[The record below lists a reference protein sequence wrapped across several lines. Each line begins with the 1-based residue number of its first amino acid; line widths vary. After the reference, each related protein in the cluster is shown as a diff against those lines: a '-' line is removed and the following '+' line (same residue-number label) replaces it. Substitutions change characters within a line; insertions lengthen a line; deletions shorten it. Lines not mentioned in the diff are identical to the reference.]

1 MRSLRA
7 RALVLAG
14 VSALL
19 ALAGA
24 SSSAGAAGFIAPVT
38 LPGVADQPLGADVAA
53 APDGT
58 VIAVWVR
65 VAQGQ
70 SQVVGA
76 VRSPG
81 GSFGAA
87 APISP
92 LGGRDPKI
100 AIDGKGVATV
110 VWEQFSALT
119 KDFRIQASTRVPGT
133 AFGATDTLSDEVD
146 SSRFPVVAVNG
157 QGTTIV
163 AWEREKA
170 NTVIEAAARPAGS
183 PDFGP
188 SRQLSPDGA
197 TVRMSNPKLAVGED
211 GTGMVTWSRAGGV
224 VEAARWTLAAGFA
237 PSVRVAASDDFADFP
252 DVAVDRQGTAVFA
265 YFGLEAGERGVRIQ
279 TRTAGGT
286 FSATSQLAALPA
298 GASQPDLTADRS
310 GNLVLTWDER
320 PPVAGNPVVIRSAVR
335 RSGQAFQN
343 VTTLSG
349 QLASG
354 TRRAQAASPAG
365 DTIVAWIAP
374 GERVQARV
382 KPKGSGT
389 FGAVQNDFPL
399 RADITDVAAFAD
411 GEGNLGT
418 LWRRTGAGDPG
429 TVELRAFDGAAPRRR
444 SLTLPGGAVAGRPAA
459 FAATFTDTWS
469 PVSVSWGFGDGG
481 TGSGAAA
488 QHAYGAA
495 GTFTATATGRDAA
508 GNATAQSGAV
518 AVRGLRPDEID
529 ADGDGFSA
537 AQDCDDGN
545 PAIRPGALEVPGNAI
560 DENCDNVRA
569 PFPRIGATASL
580 ATLFLARA
588 TLLSSLKVSGL
599 EGGETVRVSCKGG
612 GCKRR
617 VATKRVIRRKTAL
630 LKLDKRV
637 RGVRLR
643 KGARVTVKLSRP
655 GFVTKVV
662 QFTIKLGDAP
672 SKREL
677 CQAPGQRSPGP
688 C

>member
-1 MRSLRA
+1 VTA
-7 RALVLAG
+7 VLA
-14 VSALL
+14 LT
-19 ALAGA
+19 GA

-53 APDGT
+53 GPDGT

-65 VAQGQ
+65 VADGQ
-70 SQVVGA
+70 SQVVGS
-76 VRSPG
+76 VRPPG
-81 GSFGAA
+81 GSFGAPI
-87 APISP
+87 PISP
-92 LGGRDPKI
+92 PGGRAPKI

-110 VWEQFSALT
+110 VWEQSSTLSP
-119 KDFRIQASTRVPGT
+119 DFKIQESTRLPG
-133 AFGATDTLSDEVD
+133 AGFGATVTLSNEVD
-146 SSRFPVVAVNG
+146 SSRFPEVAVNS
-157 QGTTIV
+157 QGATIV
-163 AWEREKA
+163 TWERETTV
-170 NTVIEAAARPAGS
+170 TVIDAAARPAGS

-188 SRQLSPDGA
+188 SKQLSQSGTTD
-197 TVRMSNPKLAVGED
+197 RMGNPQVAVGED
-211 GTGMVTWSRAGGV
+211 GTGMVTWVRGNGLA
-224 VEAARWTLAAGFA
+224 EASRWTLAAGFA
-237 PSVRVAASDDFADFP
+237 PSVRVAASDDFVDAP

-265 YFGLEAGERGVRIQ
+265 FFGLEGGARGVRVQ

-286 FSATSQLAALPA
+286 FSATSQLAPLPA
-298 GASQPDLTADRS
+298 GPTRPDLTADRA
-310 GNLVLTWDER
+310 GNLVVTWDEH
-320 PPVAGNPVVIRSAVR
+320 PAVKGDPVVIRAAVR
-335 RSGQAFQN
+335 QSGQAFQG
-343 VTTLSG
+343 VSTLSG

-354 TRRAQAASPAG
+354 TRRAQAVSPAG

-382 KPKGSGT
+382 KRKGSST
-389 FGAVQNDFPL
+389 FGALQNDFPV
-399 RADITDVAAFAD
+399 RPDITDLAAFAD

-444 SLTLPGGAVAGRPAA
+444 SLTLPGGAVAGRSAA
-459 FAATFTDTWS
+459 FAAAFTDTWS

-481 TGSGAAA
+481 TGSGATA

-495 GTFTATATGRDAA
+495 GTFTATAIGRDTA

-537 AQDCDDGN
+537 AQDCDEGN
-545 PAIRPGALEVPGNAI
+545 AAIRPGALEVPGNAI
-560 DENCDNVRA
+560 DENCDGVRA

-599 EGGETVRVSCKGG
+599 EGGETVRVSCKGS

-617 VATKRVIRRKTAL
+617 VATTRVIRRKTAL